1 MVCGLQAGYVLD
13 LAKHFQSGQLSDE
26 KIATMDDDTLVAEL
40 TKVKGIGGSCFTT
53 TSSCMSIASSFFTCN
68 VLRSRLMQPCH
79 ALTCNIV
86 LYNHMHHCHI

>member
-40 TKVKGIGGSCFTT
+40 TKVKGIGGRCFTT
-53 TSSCMSIASSFFTCN
+53 TINCAGIASLF
-68 VLRSRLMQPCH
+68 
-79 ALTCNIV
+79 LTCNI
-86 LYNHMHHCHI
+86 LMYSYMQHCHA